1 MNRLIR
7 LRRKCCTAVV
17 VLTIV
22 LQLLLLL
29 LPTTAAL
36 SNVDVDNCIVLCARE
51 NQAFTANNAQELQ
64 PEPQLNLWKHQPKR
78 SECPC
83 NSESRILQQQEQRP
97 KHRKEDDESPELIVD
112 PPDDYIP
119 TASPTG
125 SNSQEGP
132 DSDGS
137 GMDIETT
144 FSPRPVMAPLPS
156 SPSTSPR
163 PVVGFTST
171 PIEQNPQLPT
181 STVSPHPS
189 VTPIMQPPQLPTTSP
204 RPTVPK
210 LPSSSEAPSI
220 SPKPTISR
228 MPIQI
233 PVTSTLSPKPLSQA
247 PTGPLETESPTDLK
261 MIESN
266 DDYDGSTDNSEP
278 SPDTPSP
285 NTEVTTPE
293 KTNSENSASGVSGGG
308 KFGIV
313 LVVGVLLAVIGVGY
327 VTIQRRLRN
336 SYRGTY
342 SSTYG
347 MNSAET
353 ELGLWE
359 SNARHRHGND
369 DDDGLL

>member
-22 LQLLLLL
+22 LQQMLF
-29 LPTTAAL
+29 LPTTAVFID
-36 SNVDVDNCIVLCARE
+36 VDVDKCIVLCARE
-51 NQAFTANNAQELQ
+51 NHAFTANSAQELQ
-64 PEPQLNLWKHQPKR
+64 PEPQHTLWKHQSKR
-78 SECPC
+78 SECQC
-83 NSESRILQQQEQRP
+83 NSESRILQQQGQQP
-97 KHRKEDDESPELIVD
+97 KHRKEVDESPGLIVA
-112 PPDDYIP
+112 PDDYIP

-125 SNSQEGP
+125 SDSQTGP
-132 DSDGS
+132 DSG
-137 GMDIETT
+137 GMGIETT

-163 PVVGFTST
+163 PVVGLTST
-171 PIEQNPQLPT
+171 PIEQSPQLPT

-204 RPTVPK
+204 RPTVLK

-220 SPKPTISR
+220 SPKPTVSR

-233 PVTSTLSPKPLSQA
+233 PVTSTLSPKPLSQE
-247 PTGPLETESPTDLK
+247 PTHLLETESPTDMK

-266 DDYDGSTDNSEP
+266 DDYDGETNHNEP
-278 SPDTPSP
+278 SLGTPSP

-293 KTNSENSASGVSGGG
+293 KTNNQNSNSASNLSGGG

-313 LVVGVLLAVIGVGY
+313 LVVGILLGVIGVGY
-327 VTIQRRLRN
+327 ATIQRRLRN
-336 SYRGTY
+336 SYHGTY

-347 MNSAET
+347 MNNAET